1 MNINTSKEEK
11 IKTAL
16 LSSQE
21 KQLQILTVVAS
32 WISLYCKSSNEKSQV
47 GSDEQ
52 NFTWKTISQQSLK
65 LVQGEP
71 TADPG

>member
-1 MNINTSKEEK
+1 MNINTSKEVK

-32 WISLYCKSSNEKSQV
+32 WISLYCKSSNEKSQ
-47 GSDEQ
+47 Q